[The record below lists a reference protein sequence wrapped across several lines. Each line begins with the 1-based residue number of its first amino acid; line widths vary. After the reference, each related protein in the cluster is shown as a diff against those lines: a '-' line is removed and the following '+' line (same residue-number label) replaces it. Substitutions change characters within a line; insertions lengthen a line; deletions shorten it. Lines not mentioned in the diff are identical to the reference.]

1 MKHLFKPRVSGLLLT
16 LLLLTGGIQTALAL
30 GTPSSTV
37 ISNQATVNYQVGG
50 VGQAPILSDDAA
62 GPGATTF
69 VVDNIVNLT
78 VSDQSGGTVTV
89 NQGSLD
95 RVITFSV
102 TNTGNTLQGY
112 QLSVVNGATAIPMGA
127 VEIWLD
133 TDLDGFYNALN
144 DTLYV
149 GGTNAGDLDP
159 NTATPLVDSVM
170 TVFIVADTPL
180 AAVDATVDNYNL
192 LATTLDAGT
201 TTVTTADGDGDDP
214 TLVEVV
220 FADGQDTVGSASL
233 TVTKSAVALDTFGTD
248 YAIPGATVTYTID
261 VLNSGTADAD
271 SIVITDDVSAIVGTD
286 VTWVIDSITL
296 GGLPQTDAADGDFS
310 TFAAGLITVN
320 VGTLAAG
327 GGTTTIT
334 FQVTINL
341 FFSVDSAP
349 EYVAA
354 RCCPKG

>member
-220 FADGQDTVGSASL
+220 FADGQGTVDAAAPDGQHSAVGSYTVGSASL

-334 FQVTINL
+334 FQVTIN
-341 FFSVDSAP
+341 
-349 EYVAA
+349 
-354 RCCPKG
+354 